1 MSGGSPDG
9 FGDLVRRRRVV
20 VGLTQQG
27 LAERTGLSVRAICD
41 IERGYTARPRRASVV
56 LLSGALGLAGSGSFD
71 QRLTAGA
78 DAMDAPAPPAELADR
93 SAADGRP
100 PGSVVPRQ
108 LPAAV
113 RHFVG
118 RTRELQALDELLGQ
132 VAGEKDTAVIAVIG
146 GSAGVGKTTLAVHWA
161 HKAAE
166 HFPDGQLYLNLRG
179 FDRSG
184 TMVTSADAVRRLLDA
199 LQVPAAQIPANLE
212 AQADLYRSLMAGKR
226 VLVVLD
232 NARDD
237 EQVRPL
243 LPGTPGCLAV
253 VTSRTQLV
261 GLVASHDALSLTLG
275 PLASAEAREL
285 LASRLG
291 SDRIRT
297 ESAAVDKV
305 IALCARLPLALAI
318 VAARVVLGP
327 PDLITSLT
335 HELEDARSRLA
346 ALDAGDVNLS
356 AQTVFS
362 WSYQCLSEPAARMF
376 RLLGLL
382 PGPDISGPA
391 AASLANVGAG
401 QARTVLQELARANL
415 VSEHPCGRYAFHD
428 LLHGYARDLAHATDS
443 EHDRRLAFHR
453 ALDYYLYSARA
464 AAHVLHPSHDQSAVP
479 PPQAG
484 VIEQSF
490 SGSELAIAWFEA
502 ERQVMVAMI
511 APAVSAGL
519 DTQVVRLAAHL
530 SGFLNR
536 GGYLADLAATQQA
549 ALGAAERVG
558 DGRGQ
563 ARARRML
570 GQVSTEL
577 GDFDEARQQFGYA
590 LELEDRFGNCR
601 SQGRA
606 VCTIAFA
613 LIQQG
618 SFAEALAE
626 CRRALELFQEGD
638 DRCGQAAILNN
649 MAWCLSQLGSHEQA
663 AAHSQRSISLYHE
676 LKDLYGESA
685 AWDTLGVTQHCRRD
699 YVAAAESYQMAIR
712 LAVESSD
719 RSRLAESLSR
729 LGDVHSETGS
739 VRAARDAWTSALEI
753 LEDLP
758 GPEADQVR
766 GKLENLVA
774 RPPHPDIG

>member
-1 MSGGSPDG
+1 MSVGSPAG
-9 FGDLVRRRRVV
+9 FGELIRRRRAV
-20 VGLTQQG
+20 VGLTQEG

-41 IERGYTARPRRASVV
+41 IERGYTARPRRSSVV
-56 LLSGALGLAGSGSFD
+56 LLSGALGLAGSGPVD
-71 QRLTAGA
+71 QRLEAGA
-78 DAMDAPAPPAELADR
+78 DAMDTPALLVELADTSVAGSR
-93 SAADGRP
+93 Q

-118 RTRELQALDELLGQ
+118 RTCELQALDELLGQ

-179 FDRSG
+179 FDRPG
-184 TMVTSADAVRRLLDA
+184 TMVTAAEAVRRLLDA
-199 LQVPAAQIPANLE
+199 LQVPAAQIPANLD

-291 SDRIRT
+291 SDRIRS
-297 ESAAVDKV
+297 ESAAIDKV

-356 AQTVFS
+356 ARTVFS

-376 RLLGLL
+376 RLLGLH

-391 AASLANVGAG
+391 AASLANVSLDP
-401 QARTVLQELARANL
+401 ARVVLQELARANL

-428 LLHGYARDLAHATDS
+428 LLHGYARDLAHATDG
-443 EHDRRLAFHR
+443 ERDRRLAFHR

-464 AAHVLHPSHDQSAVP
+464 AAQVLHPAHGPDAMP

-511 APAVSAGL
+511 GQAVTADF
-519 DTQVVRLAAHL
+519 DTQVVRLAGRL

-549 ALGAAERVG
+549 ALTAAERVG
-558 DGRGQ
+558 DAQGQ
-563 ARARRML
+563 AQAYRLL
-570 GQVSTEL
+570 GQVSTKV

-590 LELEDRFGNCR
+590 LELERRFGNSK

-606 VCTIAFA
+606 LCSIGFA

-618 SFAEALAE
+618 SFAAALAE
-626 CRRALELFQEGD
+626 CRRALELFEAGD
-638 DRCGQAAILNN
+638 DPCGQAAILNN
-649 MAWCLSQLGSHEQA
+649 IAWCLSQLGSHEQA
-663 AAHSQRSISLYHE
+663 AAHSRRAIGLYHE

-685 AWDTLGVTQHCRRD
+685 AWDTLGVTQHGQRD
-699 YVAAAESYQMAIR
+699 YAAAAQSYRIAIR

-719 RSRLAESLSR
+719 RSRLAESLNR
-729 LGDVHSETGS
+729 LGDVHNETGDL
-739 VRAARDAWTSALEI
+739 RDARDAWSSALEI
-753 LEDLP
+753 LQDLP
-758 GPEADQVR
+758 GAGADQVR

-774 RPPHPDIG
+774 GLRPSDTG